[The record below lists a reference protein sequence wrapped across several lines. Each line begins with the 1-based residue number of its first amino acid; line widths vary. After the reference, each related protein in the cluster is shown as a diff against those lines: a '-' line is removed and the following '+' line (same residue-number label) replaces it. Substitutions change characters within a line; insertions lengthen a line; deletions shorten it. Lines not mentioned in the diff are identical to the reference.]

1 MPILKK
7 SSTRK
12 SSAKKSGAK
21 KSSVRRTTIRKSA
34 SGKRAGARRTTS
46 TKIAARKRASATRS
60 AGKGLMKPMQ
70 PDAKLAVIVGSR
82 KMPRTEITKKVWAY
96 IKRYDLQDPRN
107 RRMINADAKLQQVLG
122 GKKRVSMFEMAK
134 LVSQHI
140 KP

>member
-7 SSTRK
+7 SST
-12 SSAKKSGAK
+12 KKSGAK
-21 KSSVRRTTIRKSA
+21 KSGARKTTSRKSA
-34 SGKRAGARRTTS
+34 SGKRVSARRTTS
-46 TKIAARKRASATRS
+46 SKSASRKSASATRS
-60 AGKGLMKPMQ
+60 AGKGLMKSMQ
-70 PDAKLAVIVGSR
+70 PDAKLAVIVGAR

-96 IKRYDLQDPRN
+96 IKRYELQDPKN
-107 RRMINADAKLQQVLG
+107 RRMINADTKLQQVLG

>member
-1 MPILKK
+1 MPITKK
-7 SSTRK
+7 SSTKK

-21 KSSVRRTTIRKSA
+21 KSSARKTTLRKSA
-34 SGKRAGARRTTS
+34 S
-46 TKIAARKRASATRS
+46 RKSASATRT

-70 PDAKLAVIVGSR
+70 PDAKLAVIVGAR

-96 IKRYDLQDPRN
+96 IKRYELQDPKN
-107 RRMINADAKLQQVLG
+107 RRMINADDNLRQVLG
-122 GKKRVSMFEMAK
+122 GKKRVSMFEMTK

>member
-1 MPILKK
+1 MPISKK
-7 SSTRK
+7 SSTKR

-21 KSSVRRTTIRKSA
+21 KSSARKTTLRKSA
-34 SGKRAGARRTTS
+34 S
-46 TKIAARKRASATRS
+46 RKSASATRT

-70 PDAKLAVIVGSR
+70 PDAKLAVIVGAR

-96 IKRYDLQDPRN
+96 IKRYELQDPKN
-107 RRMINADAKLQQVLG
+107 RRMINADSKLQQVLG